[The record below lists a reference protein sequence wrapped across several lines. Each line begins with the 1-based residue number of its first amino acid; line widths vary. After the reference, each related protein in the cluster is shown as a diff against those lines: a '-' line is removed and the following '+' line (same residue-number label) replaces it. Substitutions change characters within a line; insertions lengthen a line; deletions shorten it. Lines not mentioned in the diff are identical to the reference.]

1 MNNNVDLKKIGT
13 ENRNQNTMN
22 IDKVSTNEILKLINN
37 EDKTVPYAVEKEI
50 ERIGALV
57 DCVVEQFKKNG
68 RLIYVGAG
76 TSGRIGLIDA
86 VECRPTYS
94 CPDEMVQCL
103 MAGGMP
109 AMVKAVEGAEDSKE
123 MAVAQLKEINLNEND
138 VVVGIAAS
146 GRTPYAIG
154 AVEYAKSI
162 GCKTGSISTSGN
174 SEIGKVVDFPIEAVT
189 GAEPIT
195 GSTRMKSGTAQKL
208 ICNMISTA
216 SMIKMGKVY
225 GNLMIDVQPTN
236 QKLVKRA
243 QSILNQAVGISFE
256 EAQTYMDKYH
266 SVKKSL
272 FAILSGIEEIE
283 RIDEILDRNYGNIRD
298 ALKEVGI
305 END

>member
-1 MNNNVDLKKIGT
+1 MNNVDLKKIGT
-13 ENRNQNTMN
+13 EQRNQNTLN
-22 IDKVSTNEILKLINN
+22 IDRVSTKEILKLINN

-50 ERIGALV
+50 EHISLLV
-57 DCVVEQFKKNG
+57 DAIVKQFHKNG
-68 RLIYVGAG
+68 RLIYMGAG

-103 MAGGMP
+103 MAGGMK

-123 MAVAQLKEINLNEND
+123 MAVEQLKEINLNQND

-154 AVEYAKSI
+154 GVEYAKSI
-162 GCKTGSISTSGN
+162 GCITGSISTSAN
-174 SEIGKVVDFPIEAVT
+174 SEIGQVVDFPIEAVT

-243 QSILNQAVGISFE
+243 QSILSQATGISND
-256 EAQTYMDKYH
+256 EAQVYIDKYK

-272 FAILSGIEEIE
+272 FAILTGIKDNDY
-283 RIDEILDRNYGNIRD
+283 IDKVLESNHGNIRD

-305 END
+305 NND